1 MVSPGEEVSLHTANV
16 MGANAISAEELKALH
31 QRLAAALDANDDLRR
46 DFAVREEQLQALRKK
61 AVFETSRL

>member
-46 DFAVREEQLQALRKK
+46 DFAVREEQLQSLRKK